1 MNTIPRGD
9 SLARER
15 HRTLDFIGLRAHATT
30 VGFIQLCEELL
41 NAGVLKPD
49 ALDRI
54 KNAICSELTV
64 SNTRISNQQH
74 FDETLRKRI
83 DAIFPKAPGLSAEE
97 HVGPAEEFEEA
108 LEPHE
113 ELKA

>member
-1 MNTIPRGD
+1 MNTITRGD
-9 SLARER
+9 SVARER

-41 NAGVLKPD
+41 NAGVLQPD
-49 ALDRI
+49 GLERI

-64 SNTRISNQQH
+64 ANTRISNQEQ
-74 FDETLRKRI
+74 FSETLRKRI

-97 HVGPAEEFEEA
+97 HVGPTEEFEEA
-108 LEPHE
+108 LDPHDE
-113 ELKA
+113 A